1 MRNTKE
7 ELYRAMPNL
16 KAHHERQM
24 EALRKMQAKPVDW
37 DEIRKQIAEDF
48 LCHGQINPNK

>member
-1 MRNTKE
+1 MRNIKE

-16 KAHHERQM
+16 KAHQERQM
-24 EALRKMQAKPVDW
+24 EALRKMQAEPVDW
-37 DEIRKQIAEDF
+37 DEIRKQIAEAF